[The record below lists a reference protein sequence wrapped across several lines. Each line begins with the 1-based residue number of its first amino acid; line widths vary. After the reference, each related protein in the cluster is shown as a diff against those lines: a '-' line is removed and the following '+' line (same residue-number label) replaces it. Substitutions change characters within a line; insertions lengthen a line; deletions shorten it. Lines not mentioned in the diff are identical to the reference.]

1 MAMRVETVVY
11 LKIVVICVL
20 IAAVSLGAAFTAIW
34 FNLDGLAEFFVAI
47 SIFLMPFF
55 IVLFGMMFFGRY
67 KARTDAYGNF
77 YGRIRIGAQVFLL
90 SMACFLFFVGPILI
104 IENEFWKV
112 WEKAGL
118 YWLAFLVVP
127 YGVILTVIACGLV
140 AYTFMGRIRWNR
152 TEMSFT
158 GSSLVTRRGIWTN
171 LVSVDEDDLELEFSD
186 GVKIGIPYV
195 FEGYEDLFAY
205 AKDRLDKARTT

>member
-1 MAMRVETVVY
+1 MAMREETVVY

-20 IAAVSLGAAFTAIW
+20 IAAVSLGAAFAAIRLT
-34 FNLDGLAEFFVAI
+34 LDGLAEIFATI
-47 SIFLMPFF
+47 SIFVMPFF
-55 IVLFGMMFFGRY
+55 IVLFGMMYFGRY

-77 YGRIRIGAQVFLL
+77 YGRIRIGMQVFLL
-90 SMACFLFFVGPILI
+90 SMACLLFYMGPVHLLDVD
-104 IENEFWKV
+104 FWKDR
-112 WEKAGL
+112 EGL
-118 YWLAFLVVP
+118 DIFWIALVVLAYFIP
-127 YGVILTVIACGLV
+127 LTVVACWFTV
-140 AYTFMGRIRWNR
+140 YAFMGRMRWNQ
-152 TEMSFT
+152 TEMSFR
-158 GSSLVTRRGIWTN
+158 GASLVTRRGMWTN